1 MDNYVDADR
10 ARNED
15 RVIELNNNKA
25 HIRKSGPYGFWA
37 ISFDRGRP
45 PDSLTGLYTSP
56 FEAERVLKI
65 YLATKGRLPT
75 DKD

>member
-15 RVIELNNNKA
+15 RVIELQNNKA

-45 PDSLTGLYTSP
+45 PDHLLGLYTSP
-56 FEAERVLKI
+56 SDAEKALLQYLKFKGK
-65 YLATKGRLPT
+65 LAPSE
-75 DKD
+75 